1 MAMKVFTGNA
11 NRDLAAAICKH
22 FGDPALGTALVD
34 RFPDGET
41 RVRIQDNVRGAD
53 VFVIQVGNLFLSF
66 YLHNN
71 SYLDSK
77 IFNSFVSFLFCF
89 HSANMSSS

>member
-22 FGDPALGTALVD
+22 FGDHTLGTALVD

-53 VFVIQVGNLFLSF
+53 VFVIQVRFLFSTIP
-66 YLHNN
+66 LHNN
-71 SYLDSK
+71 S
-77 IFNSFVSFLFCF
+77 
-89 HSANMSSS
+89 